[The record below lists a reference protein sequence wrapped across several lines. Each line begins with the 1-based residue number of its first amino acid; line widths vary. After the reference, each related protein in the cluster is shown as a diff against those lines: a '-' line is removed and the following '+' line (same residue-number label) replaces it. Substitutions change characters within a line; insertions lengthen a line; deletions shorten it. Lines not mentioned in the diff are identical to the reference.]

1 MNHGSLVV
9 NSDRLQNYK
18 TKWKIKYLRIKKN
31 KVTKELTIFYKFIK
45 VLEPRFANINNIEL
59 SLKGHSHKKVISTRP
74 DKNILSVTLTY
85 LFKKIQQ

>member
-1 MNHGSLVV
+1 MEN
-9 NSDRLQNYK
+9 
-18 TKWKIKYLRIKKN
+18 KIFENLKQQSNKRI
-31 KVTKELTIFYKFIK
+31 TIFYKFIK

-74 DKNILSVTLTY
+74 DKNILSVALTH